1 VDVTVV
7 GSGPNGLTAAVIC
20 ARAGLKVQVVEA
32 QPTFG
37 GGARTAA
44 DPGSP
49 GVLHDVCSA
58 VHPLALASPF
68 FTAFDLPARG
78 VRLAVPEI
86 SYANPLP
93 GRPAAIA
100 YRDLER
106 TCAELERG
114 ASWRRLLGP
123 LVEHSDAVVGLLL
136 GDKRSMPGSLPA
148 AHAALRMGLR
158 MLAQG
163 TPAWGTLVGEDARA
177 LFTGVA
183 AHVISRMPSLMAAGA
198 GLMLATLAH
207 SVGWPIPVGGSRVIT
222 DALIADLRA
231 HGGELTAGLEITEI
245 NEPPS
250 GVVAF
255 DTAPTALLSIYGD
268 RLPARY
274 AKALRRYTFGP
285 GVAKVDFVLSD
296 DIPWSDPRLRQAP
309 TLHLGG
315 TREQMARA
323 EADIAAGRH
332 AQWPMVL
339 AASPHIA
346 DPGRIDIVGRR
357 PFWTYAHVP
366 SGSAIDATGA
376 VTTVVERFAPGFREI
391 VVAARAVPAARM
403 ADHNANYVGGDIGMG
418 ANSAWR
424 AIAGPIPR
432 LNPWRTPVPKVY
444 LCSAATPPGGGVHG
458 MAGYYAARTLLR
470 CEFGISDMPKLSP

>member
-7 GSGPNGLTAAVIC
+7 GSGPNGLATAVIC
-20 ARAGLKVQVVEA
+20 ARAGLNVQVVEA

-44 DPGSP
+44 DQDSP

-68 FTAFDLPARG
+68 FAAFDLPARG
-78 VRLAVPEI
+78 VQLAVPEI
-86 SYANPLP
+86 AYANPLP

-106 TCAELERG
+106 TCAELEHG
-114 ASWRRLLGP
+114 GSWRRLLGP
-123 LVEHSDAVVGLLL
+123 LVERSDAVVGLLL
-136 GDKRSMPGSLPA
+136 GDKRSMPSSLPS
-148 AHAALRMGLR
+148 ALRLGLR

-163 TPAWGTLVGEDARA
+163 TPAWGSLVGEDARA

-183 AHVISRMPSLMAAGA
+183 AHVISRMPSLTAAGA

-222 DALIADLRA
+222 DALIADLEA
-231 HGGELTAGLEITEI
+231 HGGELTAGVEITSPP
-245 NEPPS
+245 EPPGS
-250 GVVAF
+250 VVAF
-255 DTAPTALLSIYGD
+255 DTAPTALLRIYGD
-268 RLPARY
+268 ALPDRY

-315 TREQMARA
+315 TREQMAHA
-323 EADIAAGRH
+323 EADIAVGRH

-339 AASPHIA
+339 ASSPHIA
-346 DPGRIDIVGRR
+346 DPGRIDIAGRR

-366 SGSAIDATGA
+366 SGSTIDATEA
-376 VTTVVERFAPGFREI
+376 VTQVVERFAPGFREI

-418 ANSAWR
+418 GNSAWR
-424 AIAGPIPR
+424 AIAGPTPR
-432 LNPWRTPVPKVY
+432 LNPWCTPIPKVY
-444 LCSAATPPGGGVHG
+444 LCSGATPPGGGVHG
-458 MAGYYAARTLLR
+458 MAGYYAARTLLKH
-470 CEFGISDMPKLSP
+470 EFGITCMPKMAP